1 MLFTRIYR
9 EDEYVLQFKTMD
21 TVFCACFW
29 PFWPNLCFLWVGFW
43 PRGVWSQ
50 PKTFKKR
57 CIQVKTI
64 YWPSCV
70 DFWPNVRHSGQIRDF
85 WTVWLDFRPTWP
97 LQVFANIRR
106 RRATLG
112 PSTAIFFATSAKLRG
127 PLKWLCGP
135 PNSAAWTPKKLR
147 GPLLES
153 VQNRPNFGDLA
164 KFRLAI

>member
-1 MLFTRIYR
+1 
-9 EDEYVLQFKTMD
+9 MD

-70 DFWPNVRHSGQIRDF
+70 DVWPNVCHSGQICDF

-112 PSTAIFFATSAKLRG
+112 PSTANFFATSAN
-127 PLKWLCGP
+127 LCGP
-135 PNSAAWTPKKLR
+135 LNCLCGPSKLSVWTPKNLC

-153 VQNRPNFGDLA
+153 VQKCQNFPIWA
-164 KFRLAI
+164 KFGLPI